1 MSNGGSGIS
10 LLPIEALRPG
20 DSPRLGGEVEEH
32 TRLLAESDGPLPPI
46 LVTRT
51 DLRVVD
57 GMHRLAAARLRSQ
70 ETVEVEFFD
79 GDTSEAFVAAVRA
92 NTSHGLPLARVDR
105 EAAVE
110 RIIATHP
117 RLSDRAVAGITKLS
131 ARTVAGIRRR
141 MTADGQHEPARIGRD
156 GRVRP
161 LSSVD
166 ARRAA
171 SEVIAEHPEASL
183 RQVARLSG
191 LSPATVRDVRDRM
204 RRGDDPVPSGQ
215 RESRKPEQRAQPRED
230 ANLLAARDRM
240 ALLDSL
246 RRDPSLRFSDSGRLL
261 LRWLLSNAGG
271 PEGWERVVETIP
283 PHCAY
288 LVVEVARGCAAEWQV
303 FAEQLDQRLNASA

>member
-1 MSNGGSGIS
+1 
-10 LLPIEALRPG
+10 
-20 DSPRLGGEVEEH
+20 
-32 TRLLAESDGPLPPI
+32 
-46 LVTRT
+46 
-51 DLRVVD
+51 
-57 GMHRLAAARLRSQ
+57 MHRLAAARLRSQ

-79 GDTSEAFVAAVRA
+79 GDTSEAFVAAVKA
-92 NTSHGLPLARVDR
+92 NTSHGLPLARADR

-117 RLSDRAVAGITKLS
+117 RLSDRAIAGITKLS

-141 MTADGQHEPARIGRD
+141 MADGGEQQSARIGRD

-166 ARRAA
+166 ARRTA

-191 LSPATVRDVRDRM
+191 LSPATVRDVRERM
-204 RRGDDPVPSGQ
+204 RRGDDPVPAGQ
-215 RESRKPEQRAQPRED
+215 RESRRREQGTQSREV
-230 ANLLAARDRM
+230 ANLAAARDRA

-271 PEGWERVVETIP
+271 PEGWERVVEIIP

-303 FAEQLDQRLNASA
+303 FAEQLDQRLNESA